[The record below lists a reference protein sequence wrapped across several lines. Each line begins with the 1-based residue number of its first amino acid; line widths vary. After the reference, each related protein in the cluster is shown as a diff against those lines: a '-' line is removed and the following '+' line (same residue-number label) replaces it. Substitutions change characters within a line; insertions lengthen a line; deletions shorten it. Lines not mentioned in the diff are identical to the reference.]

1 MIGKKL
7 IYLNKINIEL
17 VVRPSLSW
25 DPCSRPKSVMRHFVW
40 TNFLFVLKNCQN
52 LILAFSLSS
61 FASKFQSLA
70 CLAVITAH
78 MKMFTFTPSVSIN
91 LIYQVQSNSI
101 SLKNGVHRPF
111 FYFSCISNIS
121 RQPQEPS
128 ICIEECIRTYPK
140 RSTRAGVQLNKCPA
154 DLVSA
159 MLDMVQKQQANP
171 NHDASQST
179 CSGSRP
185 IQDQVSEAEPTVASV
200 AGKVQPPAPLTDAV
214 APMPEKVQPAAAEQ
228 PLVMLGS
235 LERASLKAVAE
246 NANKKSKKKAVGEML
261 ADLKKAYGADNVIRK
276 AARAKPETETE
287 TSSKKKK
294 PEEIKETKPIKKRK
308 ADESSKKKEIQVG
321 KKEEKVKTEKEKP
334 NKSKESKKKQK
345 TENHTEK
352 GVVIAQIEKTQQK
365 AKKPVEKDKAKK
377 PAVKMDKKNYT
388 SRA

>member
-1 MIGKKL
+1 MFGGDYRTYEDVYFHSIS
-7 IYLNKINIEL
+7 INKSN
-17 VVRPSLSW
+17 
-25 DPCSRPKSVMRHFVW
+25 
-40 TNFLFVLKNCQN
+40 
-52 LILAFSLSS
+52 LSS
-61 FASKFQSLA
+61 AVKFY
-70 CLAVITAH
+70 
-78 MKMFTFTPSVSIN
+78 F
-91 LIYQVQSNSI
+91 
-101 SLKNGVHRPF
+101 VHWPF
-111 FYFSCISNIS
+111 FCFFCISNIS

-154 DLVSA
+154 DLISA

-171 NHDASQST
+171 NHDDSQSS

-185 IQDQVSEAEPTVASV
+185 IQDQVSEAEPTVASI
-200 AGKVQPPAPLTDAV
+200 AGKVQPAAPLMDAV

-235 LERASLKAVAE
+235 LETASLKAVAE

-276 AARAKPETETE
+276 AARAEPETETE

-308 ADESSKKKEIQVG
+308 ADESSKKKEIQ
-321 KKEEKVKTEKEKP
+321 KKEEKVKTEKKEKP
-334 NKSKESKKKQK
+334 NKNKESKKKQK

-352 GVVIAQIEKTQQK
+352 AVGIAQIEKTQQK
-365 AKKPVEKDKAKK
+365 AKKPVEKNNAKK

-388 SRA
+388 SRAYHKTYDQKVKEGMDPLDAKFEARKAHRAAIIEWQEKYEGTVG